1 MEASMIELLEE
12 LSDSILRFLPY
23 VIVAGV
29 LPPAIRF
36 LFRSFDYSLSDNDS
50 DIFTKPDLQEVKE
63 PEEPEKPEE
72 VIIKPV
78 KMQPV
83 TKVKEVPKFC
93 SYCAGVP
100 DNDERCS
107 YCGIKF

>member
-1 MEASMIELLEE
+1 MEAISIEFFEE
-12 LSDSILRFLPY
+12 CSVFILKILSF
-23 VIVAGV
+23 VIAAGV
-29 LPPAIRF
+29 LPPIIKF
-36 LFRSFDYSLSDNDS
+36 LFGCLDYGSSSVDI
-50 DIFTKPDLQEVKE
+50 DIFTKPDIEEVKE
-63 PEEPEKPEE
+63 PEKPKE

-93 SYCAGVP
+93 PYCAGVP
-100 DNDERCS
+100 DNDERCQ